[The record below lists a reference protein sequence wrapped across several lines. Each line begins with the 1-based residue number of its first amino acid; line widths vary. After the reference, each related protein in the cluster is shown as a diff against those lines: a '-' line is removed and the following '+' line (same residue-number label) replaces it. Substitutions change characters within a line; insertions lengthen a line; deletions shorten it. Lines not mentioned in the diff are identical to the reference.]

1 LIAAWTIKENYMR
14 PMPLTLSWSDFAL
27 RLALTLV
34 AGALLGY
41 NRSEHGRSAGLRTTL
56 LVCLAAS
63 VAMLQANLLLPT
75 AGKPPGGF
83 AVADVLR
90 FPLGILSGIGF
101 IGAGAI
107 VRRRDIVIGVTTA
120 ANLWFATVVGL
131 TFGGGQLALGAV
143 ATALGVGTLWPLR
156 LVEDRFIL
164 QDRRAIL
171 SVVTDL
177 DGPAAP
183 KSTRT
188 LPGQACGRPPQPSFT
203 KTQPALVSG
212 GTTSA
217 GATCPRMSSLPPSWQ
232 NSPPSVGCNP

>member
-1 LIAAWTIKENYMR
+1 MR

-177 DGPAAP
+177 DGPGGSEIDTYLTGAGLRTAAAAVIY
-183 KSTRT
+183 
-188 LPGQACGRPPQPSFT
+188 QN
-203 KTQPALVSG
+203 
-212 GTTSA
+212 TTS
-217 GATCPRMSSLPPSWQ
+217 TCERRYDIRWRDLPADVEPPAFLAKLASLGGVQSVTWRPQELSSP
-232 NSPPSVGCNP
+232 

>member
-1 LIAAWTIKENYMR
+1 MR
-14 PMPLTLSWSDFAL
+14 PMPLTVSWGDFAL
-27 RLALTLV
+27 RLALAVV
-34 AGALLGY
+34 AGVLLGY

-63 VAMLQANLLLPT
+63 VAMLQANLVLPT
-75 AGKPPGGF
+75 AGKSPGSF

-107 VRRRDIVIGVTTA
+107 VRRRDIVTGVTTA

-131 TFGGGQLALGAV
+131 SFGGGQLALGAV
-143 ATALGVGTLWPLR
+143 ATTLGFCTLWPLR

-171 SVVTDL
+171 SIVTHA
-177 DGPAAP
+177 DGPSGSEIATYLAGAGLQPAAAAVIYQN
-183 KSTRT
+183 T
-188 LPGQACGRPPQPSFT
+188 T
-203 KTQPALVSG
+203 KTCERRYDVRWRDLPADVEPPAFEAKLASLG
-212 GTTSA
+212 GVQSVIWRPQELSA
-217 GATCPRMSSLPPSWQ
+217 P
-232 NSPPSVGCNP
+232 